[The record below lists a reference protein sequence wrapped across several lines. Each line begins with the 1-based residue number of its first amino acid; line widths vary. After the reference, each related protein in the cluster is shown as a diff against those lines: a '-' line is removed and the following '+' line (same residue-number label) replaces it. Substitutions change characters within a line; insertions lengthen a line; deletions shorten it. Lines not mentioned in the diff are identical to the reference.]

1 MLSILFDLADLLNV
15 RLQTL
20 GVAEHSFDIELCG
33 SRYNWLMYDVGGAVR
48 LYLFL
53 PLVLLRRFSL
63 FSGARLVRNE
73 SNRIFLMGR
82 TTSVTHGYPTLMM
95 VSF

>member
-1 MLSILFDLADLLNV
+1 MLNILFDLADLLNV

-48 LYLFL
+48 VYFFSY
-53 PLVLLRRFSL
+53 FSL
-63 FSGARLVRNE
+63 VWLKK
-73 SNRIFLMGR
+73 
-82 TTSVTHGYPTLMM
+82 TLP
-95 VSF
+95 F

>member
-1 MLSILFDLADLLNV
+1 MLNMSDLADLLNV

-48 LYLFL
+48 VCLF
-53 PLVLLRRFSL
+53 FL
-63 FSGARLVRNE
+63 FYCFAQQGATFILAWPGE
-73 SNRIFLMGR
+73 FMIFNDLSR
-82 TTSVTHGYPTLMM
+82 SSV
-95 VSF
+95 

>member
-1 MLSILFDLADLLNV
+1 MSRSLITFRQRVSAYVFRNCLQTLNVSDLADLLNV

-48 LYLFL
+48 VCLFFL
-53 PLVLLRRFSL
+53 FYCLAQQGSTLIFSVARR
-63 FSGARLVRNE
+63 VHD
-73 SNRIFLMGR
+73 I
-82 TTSVTHGYPTLMM
+82 
-95 VSF
+95 